1 MKVAA
6 KSLSFIYMRSFNN
19 SEIIRSPLWLY
30 YPSLTNNPLLLHT
43 KTRQF
48 IFGSQLNI
56 KPCYFNAINILKV
69 NNLDEN
75 IYKQADRIPTIWKS
89 HIIIM
94 GKNVLWLARKSSW
107 LTKSIQLYCCSFFS
121 NIVIGLWLPR
131 VSITLI
137 TWVLTWIFSIFVPG
151 TLNK

>member
-1 MKVAA
+1 MQFGLLFAMKVAA

-89 HIIIM
+89 HIIMM
-94 GKNVLWLARKSSW
+94 GKKMCFGSLGKAVD
-107 LTKSIQLYCCSFFS
+107 
-121 NIVIGLWLPR
+121 
-131 VSITLI
+131 
-137 TWVLTWIFSIFVPG
+137 
-151 TLNK
+151 